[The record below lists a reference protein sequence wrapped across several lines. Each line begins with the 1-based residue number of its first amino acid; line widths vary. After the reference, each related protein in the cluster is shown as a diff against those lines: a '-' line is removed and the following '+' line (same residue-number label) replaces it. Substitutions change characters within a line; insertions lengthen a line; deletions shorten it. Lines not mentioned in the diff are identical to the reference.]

1 MRSSLPRVAPLILAT
16 ALTTAGTPC
25 ALARQM
31 DGAAPATAVV
41 SVTDS
46 QARLPAAVA
55 SASPGAAARA
65 VAALAPAAS
74 PTAAPD
80 YSQANPAALPPAAS
94 PAPTPVPPPSSGTV
108 AREAADPWRD
118 SIAAFVAADRARP
131 PRPGGVLFVGSSSIR
146 LWDSLETEFEALPV
160 VTRRGFGGSRMAD
173 CTRHLKQLVAPHK
186 PRLVLVYAGD
196 NDLAEG
202 RSPAQV
208 LESFAAFVEG
218 VREELPA
225 TRIAFIS
232 IKPSP
237 LRAAL
242 MPAAEATN
250 ALIRAYTQ
258 ATPNTDYIDIYSAM
272 LGPEGRPRPELFRED
287 ALHLNTQGYALWKRI
302 IASHLN

>member
-1 MRSSLPRVAPLILAT
+1 MRSSLTRVAPLILAT
-16 ALTTAGTPC
+16 ALATGGAPG
-25 ALARQM
+25 AVARQTNAS
-31 DGAAPATAVV
+31 GPATALAALA
-41 SVTDS
+41 D
-46 QARLPAAVA
+46 APAARP
-55 SASPGAAARA
+55 SGTTGDGALA
-65 VAALAPAAS
+65 VAALAPAGS
-74 PTAAPD
+74 PTGVSDNSSAHSAAVLPV
-80 YSQANPAALPPAAS
+80 PAPALPAGSGAS
-94 PAPTPVPPPSSGTV
+94 
-108 AREAADPWRD
+108 EAADPWRD
-118 SIAAFVAADRARP
+118 SIAAFVAADRAQP
-131 PRPGGVLFVGSSSIR
+131 PLPGGVLFVGSSSIR
-146 LWDSLETEFEALPV
+146 LWDTLETEFDALPV

-208 LESFAAFVEG
+208 LESFIAFVDG
-218 VREELPA
+218 VREALPA

-242 MPAAEATN
+242 MPQAEATN

-272 LGPEGRPRPELFRED
+272 LGPEGRPRAELFRDD

-302 IASHLN
+302 IAAHLN